1 MSLFR
6 FLLVIPFLG
15 VACQAPGP
23 KELEARIGPE
33 WSSTTGQFYGSALV
47 GPSAAPSFATA
58 ASQAWTLELEVIPI
72 QGAPPLGTHS
82 MVARTAWAMDPS
94 RSQPLLPA
102 AMAAEACRWF
112 AGPDAAQWRA
122 SLAPKVS
129 GMTIPEPIQIALSTG
144 QTFAW
149 RGQPAHDAPVSLTA
163 FVSRPKGSAH
173 GCTITL
179 AFAQAGGAEET
190 EEIVEFDT
198 PWRPEQGPFT
208 IVWTP
213 ETPAFATGDTTLA
226 LHFKDW
232 KPAADDIKLADAFE
246 RGEWEWPAH
255 ERHNPEIET
264 SGFPS
269 DASTRSHTEP
279 AGIRSEALTRASQLG
294 AVCSQDW
301 LWVCGL
307 ESSRRW
313 LEAAQ
318 AFQPA
323 TEEPQ
328 SKLAQRVHR
337 LDSLCLSEALDLVLS
352 GTDSD
357 SAFAFL
363 VRQTGQFAQ
372 FPEELQER
380 IQLSPSPLEFLARLT
395 DGNRA
400 FLEHASPSVRLRA
413 FDWLHA
419 RSLAPP
425 GFDPLERSSQR
436 RRALERW
443 QAMRI
448 PPTGTPELSQQG
460 TPH

>member
-1 MSLFR
+1 MTLFR

-15 VACQAPGP
+15 VACHASGP
-23 KELEARIGPE
+23 KDLEARIGPE
-33 WSSTTGQFYGSALV
+33 WSSTTGQFHGSALG

-58 ASQAWTLELEVIPI
+58 ASQAWTFELEVIPI
-72 QGAPPLGTHS
+72 QGTPPLGTHS

-94 RSQPLLPA
+94 RSHPLLPA
-102 AMAAEACRWF
+102 AIAAEACRWF
-112 AGPDAAQWRA
+112 AGPDSAQWRA
-122 SLAPKVS
+122 SLAPTVS
-129 GMTIPEPIQIALSTG
+129 GGVIPEPIQIALSTG

-149 RGQPAHDAPVSLTA
+149 KGQPARDAPVSLTA
-163 FVSRPKGSAH
+163 FVSRAKGSAH

-179 AFAQAGGAEET
+179 AFSQAGGAEE
-190 EEIVEFDT
+190 IIEFDT

-213 ETPAFATGDTTLA
+213 ESPAFANGDTTLA

-232 KPAADDIKLADAFE
+232 KPTAGDIKLADAFK
-246 RGEWEWPAH
+246 RGEWELPAH

-264 SGFPS
+264 AGAPS
-269 DASTRSHTEP
+269 YTSTPSPSEP
-279 AGIRSEALTRASQLG
+279 AGIRSAALTRASQLG
-294 AVCSQDW
+294 AVCCQDW
-301 LWVCGL
+301 LLVCGL

-318 AFQPA
+318 AFHPA
-323 TEEPQ
+323 TAQPE
-328 SKLAQRVHR
+328 SKVAHQ
-337 LDSLCLSEALDLVLS
+337 LDSLCLREALDLMSL
-352 GTDSD
+352 GTGSE

-372 FPEELQER
+372 FPEELQEC
-380 IQLSPSPLEFLARLT
+380 IQRSQSRLEFLARLIE
-395 DGNRA
+395 GNRA
-400 FLEHASPSVRLRA
+400 FLEHASPSIRLRA

-419 RSLAPP
+419 RSQAPL
-425 GFDPLERSSQR
+425 GYDPLERSSQR

-443 QAMRI
+443 RSMRI
-448 PPTGTPELSQQG
+448 PPPGTPELSQQG